1 MFDFEDF
8 DKAENDINNR
18 GQKAPSYVIEDTE
31 YTNQLMTVTRIIEN
45 TDFNDTNS
53 RAAFIMHVINA
64 VNVQDD
70 VDNALNT
77 IIAMC
82 SHIIILMKMINGMKD
97 EYIAEFKRTM
107 IDPIIDNDHMLEVW
121 GDE

>member
-1 MFDFEDF
+1 
-8 DKAENDINNR
+8 
-18 GQKAPSYVIEDTE
+18 
-31 YTNQLMTVTRIIEN
+31 
-45 TDFNDTNS
+45 
-53 RAAFIMHVINA
+53 MHVINA
-64 VNVQDD
+64 VNVENDI
-70 VDNALNT
+70 DNALNT

>member
-18 GQKAPSYVIEDTE
+18 GQKAPSYIIEDTE
-31 YTNQLMTVTRIIEN
+31 YTNQLMTITRIIEN
-45 TDFNDTNS
+45 TNFNDTNS

-64 VNVQDD
+64 VNVENDI
-70 VDNALNT
+70 DNALNT

>member
-31 YTNQLMTVTRIIEN
+31 YTNQLMTVTRIIES